1 MTALAPLPTPL
12 PTLLTAP
19 LDRPLAVVDLETTG
33 GNPQFDRVIEIGVLL
48 IDGGEI
54 RQRWQQLVDPGFAL
68 PYGIEQLTG
77 IRSADLVGAP
87 AFATVADDVL
97 GLLQDRLFVAH
108 NARFDYGFL
117 KAEFA
122 RLGIAFNPD
131 RLCTVRW
138 SRQLYPDVRG
148 HGLDAICTRFGIGNA
163 ARHRALGDAEATW
176 QFLALSCT
184 QISAEQRH
192 AALVNQLKKPSLPP
206 ALTPERIDDIPEAPG
221 VYRFFGDDGALL
233 YIGKSNNLRARVLQH
248 FGADPIL
255 SRNQKLHERLR
266 DVSVERTAGELG
278 ALLKEN
284 AAIKAETPL
293 FNRRQRRVREL
304 VAVETYTDSHGY
316 LRTRFAT
323 GEIRAT
329 SADNGIGY
337 ALFRTRSQARE
348 KLFALAKEHRLCK
361 KLLGL
366 EAGKGACFDV
376 QLKRCHGACTG
387 QEASTLYNLRLQLAL
402 KPLQTR
408 SWPWPG
414 PIALTETD
422 GDCSEWHVIDHWC
435 YLGTARDQTDI
446 EDLLDTPRQFDLD
459 TYRILLR
466 WLRRHPD
473 NVLPLQWPERSADA
487 TN

>member
-1 MTALAPLPTPL
+1 MTVSVRQ
-12 PTLLTAP
+12 TAP
-19 LDRPLAVVDLETTG
+19 LDRALAVVDLETTG

-48 IDGGEI
+48 IDDGEV

-87 AFATVADDVL
+87 AFADVADDVL
-97 GLLQDRLFVAH
+97 TLLQDRLFVAH

-122 RLGIAFNPD
+122 RLGVAFNPD

-148 HGLDAICTRFGIGNA
+148 HGLDAVCARFGIGNA

-176 QFLALSCT
+176 QFLALSCD

-206 ALTPERIDDIPEAPG
+206 ALTAERIDAIPEAPG
-221 VYRFFGDDGALL
+221 VYRFFADDGALL
-233 YIGKSNNLRARVLQH
+233 YVGKSNNLRARVLQH

-255 SRNQKLHERLR
+255 ARNQKLHERLR
-266 DVSVERTAGELG
+266 DVTFERTAGELG

-284 AAIKAETPL
+284 AAIKTEAPL
-293 FNRRQRRVREL
+293 FNRKQRRVREL

-323 GEIRAT
+323 GDIRAT
-329 SADNGIGY
+329 TADNGMGY
-337 ALFRTRSQARE
+337 ALFRSRSQARE

-366 EAGKGACFDV
+366 ESGKGACFDV
-376 QLKRCHGACTG
+376 QLKRCNGACTG
-387 QEASTLYNLRLQLAL
+387 QEASALYNLRLQLAL

-414 PIALTETD
+414 PIAMAETD
-422 GDCSEWHVIDHWC
+422 GDRNDWHVIDHWC
-435 YLGTARDQTDI
+435 YLGTARDESDI
-446 EDLLDTPRQFDLD
+446 ADLLNNPRQFDLD
-459 TYRILLR
+459 AYRILQR
-466 WLRRHPD
+466 WLRRHP
-473 NVLPLQWPERSADA
+473 NSIQSLAGAVERAASSD
-487 TN
+487 

>member
-1 MTALAPLPTPL
+1 MTAPLI
-12 PTLLTAP
+12 LTAP

-48 IDGGEI
+48 VDNGAVM
-54 RQRWQQLVDPGFAL
+54 QRWQQLVDPGFAL

-77 IRSADLVGAP
+77 IRTADLRGAP
-87 AFATVADDVL
+87 AFSAVADEL
-97 GLLQDRLFVAH
+97 LALLQGRLFVAH

-117 KAEFA
+117 KAEFS
-122 RLGIAFNPD
+122 RLSLGFDPD

-138 SRQLYPDVRG
+138 SRQLYPDQRG
-148 HGLDAICTRFGIGNA
+148 HSLDAVCQRFGIDNT

-176 QFLALSCT
+176 QFLALSCQ
-184 QISAEQRH
+184 QITAERRHSA
-192 AALVNQLKKPSLPP
+192 LINQLKKPSLPP
-206 ALTPERIDDIPEAPG
+206 ALTAERIAEIPEAPG
-221 VYRFFGDDGALL
+221 IYRFFGDDSVLL
-233 YIGKSNNLRARVLQH
+233 YIGKSNRLRSRVLQH
-248 FGADPIL
+248 FGADPVL
-255 SRNQKLHERLR
+255 ARNQKLHERLR
-266 DVSVERTAGELG
+266 DVTFERTAGELG

-284 AAIKAETPL
+284 AAIKTEAPL
-293 FNRRQRRVREL
+293 FNRKLRRVREL

-329 SADNGIGY
+329 TAENGMGY

-348 KLFALAKEHRLCK
+348 KLFALAKEHKLCK

-366 EAGKGACFDV
+366 ESGKGACFDV

-414 PIALTETD
+414 PIAIVETD
-422 GDCSEWHVIDHWC
+422 SERSDWHVVDHWC
-435 YLGTARDQTDI
+435 YLGTARTPTDI
-446 EDLLDTPRQFDLD
+446 DDLLNNPRQFDLD
-459 TYRILLR
+459 AYRILQR

-473 NVLPLQWPERSADA
+473 TAVPLQLPRVAADSLE
-487 TN
+487 